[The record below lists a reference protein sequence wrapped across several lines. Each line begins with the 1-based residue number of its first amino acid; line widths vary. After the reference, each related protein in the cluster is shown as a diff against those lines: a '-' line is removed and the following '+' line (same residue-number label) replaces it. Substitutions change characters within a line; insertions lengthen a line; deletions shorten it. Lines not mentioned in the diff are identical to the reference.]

1 MKYPKNKNGM
11 YVLTVWDLED
21 LHFVAEDV
29 ITGLR
34 FNRYYF
40 DDEGNYIMDRIPKE
54 TWHEIFEKERASA
67 KTNYLNFLENEE
79 LHQITFHDAVHMPL
93 DEIKEKYLKDI
104 LPVARGILRKD
115 TSAFGDFFVVSDEV
129 PDRYIDDLLALR
141 WRENLKLWT
150 MQWDRDKEKPE

>member
-40 DDEGNYIMDRIPKE
+40 DDEGNYIMDRIPK
-54 TWHEIFEKERASA
+54 
-67 KTNYLNFLENEE
+67 
-79 LHQITFHDAVHMPL
+79 
-93 DEIKEKYLKDI
+93 
-104 LPVARGILRKD
+104 
-115 TSAFGDFFVVSDEV
+115 
-129 PDRYIDDLLALR
+129 
-141 WRENLKLWT
+141 
-150 MQWDRDKEKPE
+150 

>member
-40 DDEGNYIMDRIPKE
+40 DDGGNYIMDRIPKE
-54 TWHEIFEKERASA
+54 AWHEIFEKERASA

-129 PDRYIDDLLALR
+129 PDSYIDDLLALR
-141 WRENLKLWT
+141 WKENLKLWT
-150 MQWDRDKEKPE
+150 MQWDKDKEKST

>member
-129 PDRYIDDLLALR
+129 PDSYIDDLLALR
-141 WRENLKLWT
+141 WKENLKLWT
-150 MQWDRDKEKPE
+150 MQWDKDKEKST